1 MNNQVITKTHPQL
14 PEVIDD
20 NLNSIG
26 KILET
31 FHLPRE
37 ILADNE
43 EIIYAW
49 RELPRELVRIPEE
62 LRDGLIARMCVAISV
77 GLFDGAIN
85 YIWNAVV
92 LNMRTRVKNYG
103 LKYVGQIYDKEFEE
117 RQLNEMTDSEL
128 LTLCYRLELI
138 SEEGYFLLNQCREI
152 RNNFSSA
159 YPSIAQI
166 DDRELIVFI
175 SRCCKYGI
183 SEDYLR
189 KGINIS
195 ELIDVIKAGPL
206 SSDATIEWAN
216 RIKETFSDQRAMIIK
231 TLHGL
236 YCSSDSKEEVRIN
249 CLDICENVKL
259 TFDDKV
265 KIELIN
271 QHNNYISKNK
281 EEKIGTSRTFFRKLG
296 IIDLL
301 DEREKHA
308 IIYKACKLLENIH
321 YGYNNFYY
329 EPPLAEE
336 LYNITKDTD
345 VPKTIKKYFVEIVT
359 ICYVGN
365 CYGVSNDAVYYYQ
378 EMIKNFSPMEIGYLL
393 TLHDENE
400 QIKYLVNN
408 YKNCKDRFL
417 KGLELIN
424 KRSIS
429 PQQTAL
435 YNEIVNNK

>member
-1 MNNQVITKTHPQL
+1 MGNEVIINQRPQL
-14 PEVIDD
+14 PEVIDE

-26 KILET
+26 KILDT

-37 ILADNE
+37 ILANNE
-43 EIIYAW
+43 EIVYAW

-62 LRDGLIARMCVAISV
+62 LRDGLIARMCVAVSV

-92 LNMRTRVKNYG
+92 LNMRTRVINYG

-117 RQLNEMTDSEL
+117 RHLNEMTDKDLLNLCYKLEL
-128 LTLCYRLELI
+128 L

-159 YPSIAQI
+159 HPSIALI
-166 DDRELIVFI
+166 DDRELITFI

-189 KGINIS
+189 QGINIS
-195 ELIDVIKAGPL
+195 ELIDVIKEGEL
-206 SSDATIEWAN
+206 SDDAITEWSN
-216 RIKETFSDQRAMIIK
+216 RIKETFSAQRAMIVT

-249 CLDICENVKL
+249 CLTICENVK
-259 TFDDKV
+259 TAFDDKV
-265 KIELIN
+265 RVEIVN

-281 EEKIGTSRTFFRKLG
+281 EDKIGTSRAFFRRLE

-301 DEREKHA
+301 DDREKHA
-308 IIYKACKLLENIH
+308 IINKSCKLLENIH
-321 YGYNNFYY
+321 FSYNNFYN

-336 LYNITKDTD
+336 LYNITKGTE
-345 VPKTIKKYFVEIVT
+345 VPKTIKKYFVETVL
-359 ICYVGN
+359 ICYIGN
-365 CYGVSNDAVYYYQ
+365 RYGVSTGAVDYYR
-378 EMIKNFSPMEIGYLL
+378 EIIKNFSPMEIGYLL
-393 TLHDENE
+393 TLQEDSDE
-400 QIKYLVNN
+400 IKYLVNN
-408 YKNCKDRFL
+408 YRNCKDRFIE
-417 KGLELIN
+417 GLGLIN
-424 KRSIS
+424 KKSMS
-429 PQQTAL
+429 PQQKAL
-435 YNEIVNNK
+435 YNKIIKDK